1 MALSTRFAP
10 IKRLT
15 LAVTLAGTFTLT
27 GSLTSTAHAAS
38 AFDVGSW
45 FRDKPEKPAPTL
57 SGEHE
62 VRDLAYGDFLF
73 DYFQKHYFSSLTK
86 LMISEQK
93 GQLQNNNEQAKVLK
107 GALFVSFGML
117 QQAEQIFDE
126 LLPSAATRED
136 ANKTWFTLAELHY
149 RHGNFEHAHTIL
161 SQKIRRPSDTM
172 KPRIKL
178 LDAQLL
184 LELERPEEAMKQ
196 LETIKDDKDLGL
208 WARYNLAAA
217 LASVDRTKEAA
228 AIFRSIL
235 FLPPVNKETE
245 TLQDRAAFALGM
257 NYFRAKAWDDAQRY
271 LDLVRLDGQVA
282 EPALLA
288 SGWVAINRNDKV
300 GALTPWMH
308 LSERSA
314 SHPAVQE
321 ALLNIPYVYEDAG
334 ALRDALTAYHS
345 AEDTFI
351 QEKASI
357 EQAKAFV
364 QKPDWI
370 DRISPAPSLNDDPM
384 GDLPGFEFNAD
395 GASPYLYR
403 FFASNE
409 FNENYRSYR
418 ELQRLNQ
425 VLGQWQQQMPA
436 FKQMIVAN
444 MERLEKLLPAAQK
457 KITMAETF
465 RANVQGRENAISGE
479 IDRILAA
486 EDDFGTPDDQQL
498 KVIDRMKALEQAL
511 NKLPDSEY
519 AEEKAKF
526 KLLKGLM
533 AWDLADQGPQRRWQ
547 LVKQR
552 AQLENELVVLENAI
566 GRVQNARQHQ
576 IERFRA
582 QAERIGQLE
591 QQLETLK
598 EASIQT
604 LAHHRKYMQ
613 AIALDIMS
621 EQQSRLD
628 QLRGYSLLSI
638 ARLQDHAY
646 SSNRK
651 PVAPLAPAGIAP
663 EGVDMEST
671 RASDAAPKKPKGP
684 KTMMEALD
692 DWF

>member
-1 MALSTRFAP
+1 MALSTRVRFAT

-15 LAVTLAGTFTLT
+15 LAVALAG
-27 GSLTSTAHAAS
+27 SMASTTQAAS
-38 AFDVGSW
+38 TFDFSNW
-45 FRDKPEKPAPTL
+45 SFQNKPEKPAPTL

-73 DYFQKHYFSSLTK
+73 DYFQKNYFSSLTK
-86 LMISEQK
+86 LMISEK
-93 GQLQNNNEQAKVLK
+93 KNQLQNNNEQAKVLK

-126 LLPSAATRED
+126 LLPTAATRDD
-136 ANKTWFTLAELHY
+136 ANKTWVTLAELHY
-149 RHGNFEHAHTIL
+149 RHGNYEHAHTIL
-161 SQKIRRPSDTM
+161 NQKIKQPSETLS
-172 KPRIKL
+172 PRVKL
-178 LDAQLL
+178 LDAQIL

-196 LETIKDDKDLGL
+196 LEDIQDDKDLGL

-217 LASVDRTKEAA
+217 LASVDRTKEAS

-235 FLPPVNKETE
+235 FLPPVDAETE

-257 NYFRAKAWDDAQRY
+257 SFFRAKAWDDAQKY
-271 LDLVRLDGQVA
+271 LDLVSLDGQVA

-308 LSERSA
+308 LAERSA

-334 ALRDALTAYHS
+334 ALRDALTAYRS
-345 AEDTFI
+345 AENTFI
-351 QEKASI
+351 EEKAAI

-364 QKPDWI
+364 QQPDWI

-384 GDLPGFEFNAD
+384 GDLPGFEFNVD

-409 FNENYRSYR
+409 FNESYRSYR
-418 ELQRLNQ
+418 ELQRLHQ
-425 VLGQWQQQMPA
+425 VLSQWQQQMPA
-436 FKQMIVAN
+436 FKQMIAAN
-444 MERLEKLLPAAQK
+444 VERLETLLPMAQQK
-457 KITMAETF
+457 VVMAQTF
-465 RANVQGRENAISGE
+465 RDNVVARQNAISGE
-479 IDRILAA
+479 VDRILKT

-519 AEEKAKF
+519 GEEKAKF
-526 KLLKGLM
+526 RLLKGLM

-552 AQLENELVVLENAI
+552 AQLENELVTLENAI
-566 GRVQNARQHQ
+566 AGLQNARQNQ

-582 QAERIGQLE
+582 QAVRIQQLD
-591 QQLETLK
+591 QQLEALK

-604 LAHHRKYMQ
+604 LARHRKYMQ
-613 AIALDIMS
+613 AIALNIMS
-621 EQQSRLD
+621 EQQTRLD

-651 PVAPLAPAGIAP
+651 PVAPLAPAGITP
-663 EGVDMEST
+663 EGIEIDS
-671 RASDAAPKKPKGP
+671 APAADEVPKKPRGP

-692 DWF
+692 GLF